1 MQQTLESVV
10 NASQRIETEIFVVDN
25 NSLDGSTQMVKSL
38 YPQVILLDN
47 TENVGFSKANNAA
60 IRQAK
65 GDYILLLNPDTVVQE
80 DTFDILV
87 EFLETRPEAGAVGCK
102 VLNADGSLQLA
113 CRRATPTPSVML
125 PKILGLSALFPK
137 SRVFGRY
144 NLTYLDENE
153 ISEVDAVSG
162 SCFMTRREVFEKVG
176 YLDEDFFM
184 YGEDL
189 DWFYRTKSVGF
200 KIYYVPTTKIIHYKG
215 ESTRAAGYDAIKM
228 FYKAQIQFV
237 RKHFSKSKS
246 LLAVFLLYIG
256 IILRAL
262 VSYAA
267 KTSAKFSLVITDI
280 VFMQISLVLALLL
293 KFHSL
298 AELNAYVFVT
308 IIYTSVWL
316 ITLYLLRVYEIRR
329 FSATYSAWA
338 VILGFFVNATFTFFF
353 KQIAYSREV
362 LIWLLLFNTIFLP
375 SWRIAIRLARK
386 TGFVPFLG
394 TLGKTMIS
402 RRTAIVGTGE
412 EAQRIGQKIISKID
426 HGYKIVGFMDRKL
439 PDHFPENFNYLGD
452 VSDLEDIVILKKI
465 TDIIFSADNY
475 SYEEILNIIDQVKDL
490 GLSFKI
496 VPKHMDFIIGK
507 SSVESIEEIS
517 LIDLN
522 YNIDKLS
529 NRILKRGFDIIF
541 SVSLIILL
549 FPFALFYWVYKR
561 LLITPRKI
569 MLSPNNQKTMYTIS
583 DNGDISRNRL
593 AGYPLLF
600 NILTGTLSFVGSE
613 LLAELPPERS
623 IHFKPGITG
632 LGQTMNRGERL
643 RENYEEYEHYYR
655 RNQSIRLDLEIL
667 IKDLF
672 NI

>member
-1 MQQTLESVV
+1 M
-10 NASQRIETEIFVVDN
+10 DN
-25 NSLDGSTQMVKSL
+25 KSLDGSAEMVKSL
-38 YPQVILLDN
+38 YPQVILLEN
-47 TENVGFSKANNAA
+47 TENVGFSRANNAA
-60 IRQAK
+60 IRRAK
-65 GDYILLLNPDTVVQE
+65 GDHILLLNPDTVVQE
-80 DTFDILV
+80 DTFDILSD
-87 EFLETRPEAGAVGCK
+87 FLETHPEAGAVGCK

-113 CRRATPTPSVML
+113 CRRATPTLPVVL
-125 PKILGLSALFPK
+125 PKILGLSAIFPK

-162 SCFMTRREVFEKVG
+162 SCFMTRRDVFEKVG

-189 DWFYRTKSVGF
+189 DWFYRTKAVGF

-237 RKHFSKSKS
+237 KKHFGKSKS
-246 LLAVFLLYIG
+246 LLTVIMLYIG

-267 KTSAKFSLVITDI
+267 KTSTKFALVITDI
-280 VFMQISLVLALLL
+280 VFMQMSLLLALLL

-298 AELNAYVFVT
+298 AELNSYVFVT
-308 IIYTSVWL
+308 IVYTSVWL

-338 VILGFFVNATFTFFF
+338 VILGFFVNTTFTFFF

-362 LIWLLLFNTIFLP
+362 LIWLLLFNILFLP

-394 TLGKTMIS
+394 TLGKTIIS
-402 RRTAIVGTGE
+402 RRTAIVGSGE
-412 EAQRIGQKIISKID
+412 EARRIARKIISKLD
-426 HGYKIVGFMDRKL
+426 QGYKIIGFIDKKL
-439 PDHFPENFNYLGD
+439 PDQFPENFNYLGNI
-452 VSDLEDIVILKKI
+452 SDLKEIVTLRKI
-465 TDIIFSADNY
+465 TDIIFSADSY
-475 SYEEILNIIDQVKDL
+475 SYEEILNIIDRVKDL

-517 LIDLN
+517 LIELH

-549 FPFALFYWVYKR
+549 FPFAIFYWVYKR
-561 LLITPRKI
+561 LIITPRKI
-569 MLSPNNQKTMYTIS
+569 MLSPNNRKTMYTLS
-583 DNGDISRNRL
+583 DNGDISKNRL

-600 NILTGTLSFVGSE
+600 NILAGTLSFVGSE
-613 LLAELPPERS
+613 LLAELPPEKS

-632 LGQTMNRGERL
+632 LGQTMNRGEKL
-643 RENYEEYEHYYR
+643 KKNYEEYEHYYR

>member
-1 MQQTLESVV
+1 LQQTLESVV
-10 NASQRIETEIFVVDN
+10 NASRKIETEIFVVDN

-38 YPQVILLDN
+38 YPNVILLEN

-60 IRQAK
+60 IRQSN
-65 GDYILLLNPDTVVQE
+65 GEFILLLNPDTVVQE

-87 EFLETRPEAGAVGCK
+87 DFLEAHPDAGAVGCK

-113 CRRATPTPSVML
+113 CRRATPTPTVML

-137 SRVFGRY
+137 SRILGRY

-189 DWFYRTKSVGF
+189 DWFYRMKSEGF

-237 RKHFSKSKS
+237 KKHFGPSKSF
-246 LLAVFLLYIG
+246 LTVILLYIG
-256 IILRAL
+256 IVLRAS

-267 KTSAKFSLVITDI
+267 KTSTKFVPVFTDI
-280 VFMQISLVLALLL
+280 VFMQLSLFLALLL

-298 AELNAYVFVT
+298 AELSSYVFVT

-316 ITLYLLRVYEIRR
+316 MTLFLLRVYEIRR
-329 FSATYSAWA
+329 FSAAYSAWA

-362 LIWLLLFNTIFLP
+362 LIWLLLFNLVFLP
-375 SWRIAIRLARK
+375 FWRIAIRLARK

-412 EAQRIGQKIISKID
+412 EAQRIGQKIISKIG

-439 PDHFPENFNYLGD
+439 PNHFPENFSYLGN
-452 VSDLEDIVILKKI
+452 VSDLEDIVTLKKI

-475 SYEEILNIIDQVKDL
+475 SYEEILNIIDQVKDS

-517 LIDLN
+517 LIDLHH
-522 YNIDKLS
+522 NIDKLS

-541 SVSLIILL
+541 SVSLIFLL
-549 FPFALFYWVYKR
+549 FPFALLYWIYKLSITMQLDEFITDNVYIVKSVWSVR
-561 LLITPRKI
+561 MTGKLYFLP
-569 MLSPNNQKTMYTIS
+569 
-583 DNGDISRNRL
+583 
-593 AGYPLLF
+593 AG
-600 NILTGTLSFVGSE
+600 
-613 LLAELPPERS
+613 
-623 IHFKPGITG
+623 
-632 LGQTMNRGERL
+632 
-643 RENYEEYEHYYR
+643 
-655 RNQSIRLDLEIL
+655 
-667 IKDLF
+667 
-672 NI
+672 